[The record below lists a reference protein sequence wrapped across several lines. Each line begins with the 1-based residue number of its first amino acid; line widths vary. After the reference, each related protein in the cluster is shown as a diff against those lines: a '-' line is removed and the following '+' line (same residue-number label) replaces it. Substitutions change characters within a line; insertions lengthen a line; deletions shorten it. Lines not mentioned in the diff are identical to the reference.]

1 MNGPAT
7 VRGQHADQV
16 ATPMGIDRA
25 RSGGFG

>member
-16 ATPMGIDRA
+16 ATPMGIERA
-25 RSGGFG
+25 GMGGFW